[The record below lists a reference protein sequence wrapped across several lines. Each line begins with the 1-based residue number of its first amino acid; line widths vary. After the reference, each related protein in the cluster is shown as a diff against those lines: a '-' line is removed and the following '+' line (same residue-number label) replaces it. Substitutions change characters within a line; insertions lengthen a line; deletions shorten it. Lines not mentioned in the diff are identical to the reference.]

1 MKIKITRTV
10 GGHQV
15 GDTIDLP
22 TSQATY
28 LVTNGYAEASQKADA
43 KKGDTDDEVGPDGGG
58 DEGKAEAPA
67 PRKPRSRKSS
77 AAGKGA

>member
-28 LVTNGYAEASQKADA
+28 LVTNGYAEASQKAD
-43 KKGDTDDEVGPDGGG
+43 VDGGG

-77 AAGKGA
+77 ATGKGA